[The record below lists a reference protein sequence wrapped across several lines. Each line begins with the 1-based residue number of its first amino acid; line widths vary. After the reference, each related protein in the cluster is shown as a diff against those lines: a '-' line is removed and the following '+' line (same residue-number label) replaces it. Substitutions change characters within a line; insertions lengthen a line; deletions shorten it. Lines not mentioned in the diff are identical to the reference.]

1 MQAKKIIYIKQQ
13 YNVKNRKLIKAIL
26 VIIGKTSHTRRINV
40 VKIGILLSFSKKKT
54 LVFESNC

>member
-26 VIIGKTSHTRRINV
+26 VIIGKTSHTRRTNV